1 MSHLRLCI
9 YVFCWVMTLNLV
21 QCADLTLWK
30 YSTPL
35 SRLLRRVGISP
46 PVNGNPRQALNS
58 DGKLTAVHSGGSH
71 RDRTSEKPQDS
82 KAFFPR
88 QSSEPSWSLFPQS
101 KRGSSFEDQSGK
113 GFLGFN
119 DLRRKFEESKT
130 FDNNH
135 GTSFRAYS
143 AMKHSLSKRHLI
155 SKSVGSVFEPTQ
167 SYGSPVGILA
177 PFFSYLRSK
186 LQFSSPRIFS
196 PTALS
201 RSHRKGHH
209 QEAAAPF
216 LCKEGSIG
224 CSPTQV
230 LELEVD
236 TREIKKSGLES
247 GSRGSWPSSYLLGG
261 AMGRR

>member
-1 MSHLRLCI
+1 MSLLRLSI
-9 YVFCWVMTLNLV
+9 YVFCWVMTLNLA

-46 PVNGNPRQALNS
+46 TVNGNPRQALTS
-58 DGKLTAVHSGGSH
+58 DGELTAVQSGESY
-71 RDRTSEKPQDS
+71 RDRTSEKPLDS
-82 KAFFPR
+82 NAFF
-88 QSSEPSWSLFPQS
+88 Q
-101 KRGSSFEDQSGK
+101 DQSGK
-113 GFLGFN
+113 RFLGFN
-119 DLRRKFEESKT
+119 GSRRKFEESKT
-130 FDNNH
+130 FDNNP
-135 GTSFRAYS
+135 GTSFRADS

-155 SKSVGSVFEPTQ
+155 SKSVGSVLEPAQ
-167 SYGSPVGILA
+167 SYGSTVGILA

-216 LCKEGSIG
+216 LCKESSIG